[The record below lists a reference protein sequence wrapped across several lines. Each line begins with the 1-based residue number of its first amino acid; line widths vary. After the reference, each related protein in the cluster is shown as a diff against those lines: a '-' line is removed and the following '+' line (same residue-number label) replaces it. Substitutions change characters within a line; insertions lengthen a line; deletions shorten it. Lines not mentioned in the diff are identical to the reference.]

1 MNDMAVLA
9 VMSCRKNLILVDK
22 IVLTEKGLIFER
34 DWACPL
40 SMMTFFFIF
49 FFFSNF
55 NLTFIFFLINFDFI
69 ITFFLFDKIF
79 SKDKN

>member
-9 VMSCRKNLILVDK
+9 VLNCRKNLILVDK
-22 IVLTEKGLIFER
+22 IVETEKGLIFER

-49 FFFSNF
+49 FFFSNI

-69 ITFFLFDKIF
+69 YNLFSF
-79 SKDKN
+79 